1 MAQLQACLKGGD
13 VLGSTDINLADYAT
27 PNKYLQN
34 LTLKDT
40 TNGIGASSFIIVEI
54 STHDAAPKNDAPG
67 RTPEKNSGKPDVYQ
81 Q

>member
-1 MAQLQACLKGGD
+1 MAQLQACLKNGD

-40 TNGIGASSFIIVEI
+40 TNGIG
-54 STHDAAPKNDAPG
+54 
-67 RTPEKNSGKPDVYQ
+67 
-81 Q
+81 